1 MKKIPSIIAV
11 VLVVIASFA
20 LGAFFGMGISDAKE
34 VDITPVVTEAPVV
47 APTCPVVEVPVVE
60 TVVVTATP
68 AVEEAAEFNAV
79 FYISEWRSYV
89 SEADQILYPTEPFE
103 ATVILFNGGQSEW
116 GKDFEF
122 VWVGGDEMKT
132 KSIQIG
138 QKVQPGSF
146 AQFNIELMAPNGK
159 AGTYT
164 SWWMLE
170 TEDGVRFGS
179 GYDGLRV
186 VAITIVVE

>member
-1 MKKIPSIIAV
+1 MKKNSSVLAV
-11 VLVVIASFA
+11 VLMIVGAMLIGLLLGLVIDKNGSDNVDVVA
-20 LGAFFGMGISDAKE
+20 
-34 VDITPVVTEAPVV
+34 TEAPIVV
-47 APTCPVVEVPVVE
+47 VPTCPVVEVPVVE
-60 TVVVTATP
+60 TVIVTATP
-68 AVEEAAEFNAV
+68 AVEEADEFNAV

-122 VWVGGDEMKT
+122 VWVGGDKMKT
-132 KSIQIG
+132 ERVQIG

-146 AQFNIELMAPNGK
+146 AQFDIELMAP
-159 AGTYT
+159 ASSGTYT
-164 SWWMLE
+164 SWWLLE

-179 GYDGLRV
+179 GYDGNRV